1 MTNDR
6 VAKLSKQAMEYAA
19 EQYGPQRAGEM
30 VWDPLTYDRKFAEL
44 IAADCIAM
52 IQLHMPRNGVSS
64 PENVISKRHI
74 NNIADLYGVALP
86 LPASAYEDQIAN
98 IMAGADQME
107 GDGGYKEVSLKTP
120 EFLEIQARHH
130 ALYAADETLNEKA
143 VRLREL
149 TNYPIM
155 ECKKALTA
163 CNEDF
168 EKAAVYIRDWPWLNR
183 TRSRI

>member
-1 MTNDR
+1 MNDR
-6 VAKLSKQAMEYAA
+6 VSKLSKQAMEYAA

-98 IMAGADQME
+98 IMAGADAMA
-107 GDGGYKEVSLKTP
+107 GDGGYSEASLKTP
-120 EFLEIQARHH
+120 QFLETQARYE
-130 ALYAADETLNEKA
+130 ALYSKTTITAEA
-143 VRLREL
+143 VQHLREM
-149 TNYPIM
+149 TDCPMM

-163 CNEDF
+163 CNGNVDEAMEYLRKGRQF
-168 EKAAVYIRDWPWLNR
+168 RTYI
-183 TRSRI
+183 